1 MKQFRCLLAF
11 WVAGLVMAGGFSSE
25 AQADGLRYKPSKK
38 SRLKVDVYHKFKHVI
53 AKSKRV
59 KGQVFFAAKGK
70 GTYALKGA
78 LSVRIKSLR
87 SGNRS
92 RDRKMWSSLRK
103 SRQPYIYF
111 FPKTLTWD
119 GKAGKVKGDFKINK
133 IKKEIEFDVTKV
145 EGSIDG
151 KSTFAVKVKGH
162 LKCSDFK
169 VKRPSLLTIKIKN
182 KVDVTMSLVLQPK
195 K

>member
-1 MKQFRCLLAF
+1 MKQFRWMLAI
-11 WVAGLVMAGGFSSE
+11 WVAGLMMVGGFSSE
-25 AQADGLRYKPSKK
+25 AQADGMRYKPSKK
-38 SRLKVDVYHKFKHVI
+38 SHLKVDVYHKFKHVI

-59 KGQVFFAAKGK
+59 KGQIFFAAKGK
-70 GTYALKGA
+70 GTYGLKGA

-103 SRQPYIYF
+103 SRQPYVYF

-119 GKAGKVKGDFKINK
+119 GKAGKVKGEFKINK
-133 IKKEIEFDVTKV
+133 IKKEVEFDVTKM
-145 EGSIDG
+145 EGTVDG
-151 KSTFAVKVKGH
+151 KSTLTVEVKGH

-169 VKRPSLLTIKIKN
+169 IKRPSLLTIKIKN
-182 KVDVTMSLVLQPK
+182 KVDVQLSLVFQPK